1 MNITVK
7 INNLDFIS
15 VRTLF
20 YSISVGYDVQ
30 INKNSVFINTQ
41 DLI

>member
-20 YSISVGYDVQ
+20 YSISVSYDVQ